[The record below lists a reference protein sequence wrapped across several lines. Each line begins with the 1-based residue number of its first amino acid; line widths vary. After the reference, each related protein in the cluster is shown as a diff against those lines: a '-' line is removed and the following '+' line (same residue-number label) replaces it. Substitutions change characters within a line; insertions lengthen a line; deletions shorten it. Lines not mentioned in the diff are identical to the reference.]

1 MTFDRKKLEEIR
13 KAEQEWEENVVKP
26 LIAKR
31 PERKE
36 KFMTDDGFEI
46 KRVYTPA
53 DLGENWDYMEKL
65 GFPGQYPFTRG
76 VYATMYRGRFWTM
89 RQYAGYATA
98 EESNK
103 RYKYLLEQG
112 QTGLS
117 VAFDLPTQLGYDSDH
132 PMAEGEVGK
141 VGVAIDSLW
150 DMEILFDGIPL
161 DKVSTSMTI
170 NSTAANL
177 LAMYILVAE
186 KQGVPQHV
194 LRGTVQNDILKEYI
208 ARGTYIFPP
217 QPSMRL
223 TTDIIMYCA
232 ENVPKWNPISI
243 SGYHIREA
251 GANAVQEVAF
261 TLADGIEYVKAV
273 IERGMDVDKFA
284 PRLSFFFNAHN
295 NFLEE
300 IAKFRAARRL
310 WAKIMKEKFGAKN
323 PKSMLL
329 RFHTQTA
336 GSTLTAQ
343 QPENNI
349 IRVTIQALAAVLGGT
364 QSLHTNSYDEALSLP
379 TEKSVRIALRTQQII
394 AYESGV
400 VDTIDPLGGAYYIE
414 WLTDHIEEEAMK
426 YIEKIERMGGMM
438 RAIERGYIQKEIAD
452 SAYKYQKEVEEGK
465 RIIVGVN
472 KFVVD
477 EPIEVEILKVDPSIR
492 DKQIERLK
500 KLRSERD
507 NKKVEE
513 ALDKLRNAAEK
524 EDVNLMPYIIEAHR
538 HLATLGEVTDVLRE
552 VWGEYRAPLIF

>member
-1 MTFDRKKLEEIR
+1 MTFDKEKLAKIREEEKR
-13 KAEQEWEENVVKP
+13 WEETTVKKF
-26 LIAKR
+26 IEKR

-53 DLGENWDYMEKL
+53 DLGEDWDYLEKL
-65 GFPGQYPFTRG
+65 GFPGEYPFTRG

-89 RQYAGYATA
+89 RQYAGFGTA
-98 EESNK
+98 EESNR
-103 RYKYLLEQG
+103 RYKYLLSQG

-117 VAFDLPTQLGYDSDH
+117 VAFDLPTQIGYDSDH
-132 PMAEGEVGK
+132 PMSEGEVGK

-150 DMEILFDGIPL
+150 DMRILFDGIPL

-186 KQGVPQHV
+186 EQGVQPHQ

-273 IERGMDVDKFA
+273 IDRGMDVDKFA
-284 PRLSFFFNAHN
+284 GRLSFFFNAHN

-310 WAKIMKEKFGAKN
+310 WAYIMKEWFNAKN
-323 PKSMLL
+323 PRSMLL

-349 IRVTIQALAAVLGGT
+349 VRVAIQALAAVLGGT

-400 VDTIDPLGGAYYIE
+400 VDTIDPLGGSYYIE
-414 WLTDHIEEEAMK
+414 WLTDHIYEEALK
-426 YIEKIERMGGMM
+426 YIEKIQKMGGMM
-438 RAIERGYIQKEIAD
+438 RAIERGYIQKEIAE
-452 SAYKYQKEVEEGK
+452 SAYKYQKEVEEKK

-472 KFVVD
+472 EFIVD
-477 EPIEVEILKVDPSIR
+477 EPLDVEILKVDPSIR
-492 DKQIERLK
+492 EKQIERLK

-507 NKKVEE
+507 SKKVEE
-513 ALDKLRNAAEK
+513 ALDRLRKAAES
-524 EDVNLMPYIIEAHR
+524 EDENLMPYIIEAHR

>member
-1 MTFDRKKLEEIR
+1 MTFDKKKLEEIK

-65 GFPGQYPFTRG
+65 GFPGEYPFTRG

-232 ENVPKWNPISI
+232 EHVPKWNPISI